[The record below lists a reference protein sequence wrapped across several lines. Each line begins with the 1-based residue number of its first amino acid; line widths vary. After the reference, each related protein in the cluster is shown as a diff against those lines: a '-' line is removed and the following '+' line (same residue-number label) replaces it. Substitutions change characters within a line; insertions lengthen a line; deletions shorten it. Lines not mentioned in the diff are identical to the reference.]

1 MKRNYIELDTIG
13 QYVLFYGFEELNDRV
28 FVYYSV
34 VSSNVIIFTNDPQY
48 SDHCYAIY
56 AKRVNEDYALVEDN
70 RLYTAIINNN
80 LEYTEYIWI
89 ESTDSYLPIP
99 N

>member
-13 QYVLFYGFEELNDRV
+13 QFVLLYGFEELNDKA

-89 ESTDSYLPIP
+89 DSTDSYLPVP

>member
-1 MKRNYIELDTIG
+1 MKKNYIKLDPIG
-13 QYVLFYGFEELNDRV
+13 QFVLLYGFESLNDKA

-34 VSSNVIIFTNDPQY
+34 VSSNVIIFTNNPNYNDC
-48 SDHCYAIY
+48 CYAIY
-56 AKRVNEDYALVEDN
+56 AKRVNDDYALVKDD
-70 RLYTAIINNN
+70 RLYTAIINSD